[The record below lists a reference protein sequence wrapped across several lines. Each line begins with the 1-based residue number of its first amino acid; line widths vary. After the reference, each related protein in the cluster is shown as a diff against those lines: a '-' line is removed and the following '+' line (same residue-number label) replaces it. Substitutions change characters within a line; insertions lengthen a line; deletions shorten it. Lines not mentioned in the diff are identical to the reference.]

1 MASLRK
7 RQSPDVPVAET
18 PLPVEAKAETSP
30 APPSSSEPQDEAGA
44 ALLAQLEAIRQGETA
59 QQQAQAAALVAQ
71 ERRQTWLTSN
81 PLAQQHYAALNALHH
96 EAVQSGF
103 VDAGPEYFSYL
114 DARLA
119 DLAARQPEAAATH
132 LVQEMHERAAQ
143 LRPQEQPKP
152 TRLSPAHVSAPVS
165 REVPSASGL
174 RSPGRVTLTA
184 QQREAAKMSGVSEA
198 EYARQLLRLREL
210 QASGEYSDRR

>member
-1 MASLRK
+1 M
-7 RQSPDVPVAET
+7 
-18 PLPVEAKAETSP
+18 
-30 APPSSSEPQDEAGA
+30 
-44 ALLAQLEAIRQGETA
+44 
-59 QQQAQAAALVAQ
+59 
-71 ERRQTWLTSN
+71 
-81 PLAQQHYAALNALHH
+81 
-96 EAVQSGF
+96 QSGLA
-103 VDAGPEYFSYL
+103 DTSPEYFSYL

-119 DLAARQPEAAATH
+119 DLAAQQPAATASH
-132 LVQEMHERAAQ
+132 LVQEMQQRAAQ
-143 LRPQEQPKP
+143 DRPQEQARP